1 MLHQDIDAREKFL
14 FTLEWL
20 LGLQVRYPDNIRFGL
35 IHVEFQDASQ
45 LGAAYGVHEAM
56 KMLIGLTHA
65 LRHAFRKSDL
75 VARDGMGV
83 WILAPFTTPESVTDK
98 VTDIVRVAA
107 ENGLNIVEHAIRVY
121 SLPEQ
126 GLALQGRD
134 PAVSFLETLRASGQG
149 RTVAA
154 FSASAVGR

>member
-20 LGLQVRYPDNIRFGL
+20 LGLQSRYPEYMRFGL
-35 IHVEFQDASQ
+35 LHVEFQDPSQ

-56 KMLIGLTHA
+56 KMLVGLTHA

-83 WILAPFTTPESVTDK
+83 WILIPFTDPATVVQKAEE
-98 VTDIVRVAA
+98 IVRVGA
-107 ENGLNIVEHAIRVY
+107 ENGLNIVEHLIRVY
-121 SLPEQ
+121 ALPED
-126 GLALQGRD
+126 GTVLKGRD
-134 PAVSFLETLRASGQG
+134 PAANFLETLKASGVG
-149 RTVAA
+149 RTVASFA
-154 FSASAVGR
+154 AAR